1 VIVIDFNGTLVVK
14 EPAGKYLKREILGTS
29 GFKPSVI
36 AAEALGKLCKDPS
49 NVIYVVSGDSQQN
62 LEVAV
67 GDIAGLG
74 LAASNGA
81 CYADPGERKWT
92 YLNFGVDWQAVQK
105 VSADRLFSVQ
115 HSIFRPD
122 NRCESVLG
130 CHAYHF
136 KVHCQIKWLVCKANT
151 FEHWMVILFM

>member
-1 VIVIDFNGTLVVK
+1 MTSKRVIIIDFNGTLVVK

-29 GFKPSVI
+29 GFKPSDI
-36 AAEALGKLCKDPS
+36 AAHALGKLCKDPN

-81 CYADPGERKWT
+81 CFADPGGQQRKWI
-92 YLNFGVDWQAVQK
+92 YLNFGVDWKAVEK
-105 VSADRLFSVQ
+105 VIR
-115 HSIFRPD
+115 I
-122 NRCESVLG
+122 
-130 CHAYHF
+130 
-136 KVHCQIKWLVCKANT
+136 WLCFNN
-151 FEHWMVILFM
+151 L